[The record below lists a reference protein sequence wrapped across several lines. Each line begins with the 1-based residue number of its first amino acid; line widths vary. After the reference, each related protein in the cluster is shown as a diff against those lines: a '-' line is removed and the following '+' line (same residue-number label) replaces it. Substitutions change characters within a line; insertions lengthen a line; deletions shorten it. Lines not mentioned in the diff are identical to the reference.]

1 MTYTEQQR
9 ARWNRA
15 SPTER
20 QAIEA
25 EWREIER
32 SEIVRLQALLPGW
45 HVGFAEPEF
54 GADRDYAEEAEAQGV
69 SVAELIR
76 FT

>member
-1 MTYTEQQR
+1 MSYAEQQR
-9 ARWNRA
+9 ERWNRA

-25 EWREIER
+25 EWRETER
-32 SEIVRLQALLPGW
+32 SEIARLQALLPGW
-45 HVGFAEPEF
+45 NVGFAEPEF
-54 GADRDYAEEAEAQGV
+54 GADSDYAEEAEAHGV
-69 SVAELIR
+69 SVAELNC